1 MGGLSK
7 RARRMVGAASIAV
20 VLGLLAGLGVVVLA
34 GSGPTYTAPADTLVV
49 RSHLAAPSECGSGLS
64 VTTAPEKKLNALFQ
78 SYGDAGSGTTWTGGD
93 GTESVALPDG
103 RELWIFDDSLLGKV
117 TDGSRPFDKV
127 DFLHNSLV
135 VEDHGKLTRTYYTP
149 GGRYRLATGYIDPNL
164 QRRFRYAFWP
174 ASAVVQG
181 DKVLLLGNERYFY
194 RSALT
199 GNISGAYVATLA
211 LPSLKRVGFAELAAG
226 TVEDQYIAGTLTDG
240 GYTYIYLVASKGD
253 VLAARVPGTDLFAP
267 WSYYSAG
274 RWAPQLSSA
283 TPIEQVDFT
292 NHVSITP
299 VDGRFLYVARSAQYT
314 TQIVAALGCSPVGPF
329 GPAATVYSVP
339 EPAAYP
345 ASYGVHSYGAHAHP
359 ELSTAPGTLVVS
371 YDVNFWAVHGLAN
384 PDSTVYR
391 PRFLELSFSSGG

>member
-1 MGGLSK
+1 VGGLSK
-7 RARRMVGAASIAV
+7 RKRRAVGAASIVVVSALLAALGAAV
-20 VLGLLAGLGVVVLA
+20 VT
-34 GSGPTYTAPADTLVV
+34 GSGRRYQAPVDTRTV
-49 RSHLAAPSECGSGLS
+49 RSTLAAPPQCGAGLR
-64 VTTAPEKKLNALFQ
+64 VTSTPDHALDDLFQ
-78 SYGDAGSGTTWTGGD
+78 RYGNAGSGTTWTGGD

-103 RELWIFDDSLLGKV
+103 RELWVFDDSLLGKV
-117 TDGSRPFDKV
+117 SGGSRPFDRV

-174 ASAVVQG
+174 ASAVVDG
-181 DKVLLLGNERYFY
+181 DRLLLLGNERYFY
-194 RSALT
+194 KSALT
-199 GNISGAYVATLA
+199 GNISGAFVATLA
-211 LPSLKRVGFAELAAG
+211 LPSLARAGFSELPAG

-240 GYTYIYLVASKGD
+240 GYTYVYLVAADGG
-253 VLAARVPGTDLFAP
+253 VLAARVPGTDLFAS

-274 RWAPQLSSA
+274 QWVPQLSRA

-292 NHVSITP
+292 NHVSVTP
-299 VDGRFLYVARSAQYT
+299 VDGRFLYVARAAQYS
-314 TQIVAALGCSPVGPF
+314 TQILAAVGCSPVGPF
-329 GPAATVYSVP
+329 GPPSTVYSVP

-345 ASYGVHSYGAHAHP
+345 ASYGVHAYGAHAHP
-359 ELSTAPGTLVVS
+359 ELPSPPGTLVVS

-391 PRFLELSFSSGG
+391 PRFITLSVSPSP